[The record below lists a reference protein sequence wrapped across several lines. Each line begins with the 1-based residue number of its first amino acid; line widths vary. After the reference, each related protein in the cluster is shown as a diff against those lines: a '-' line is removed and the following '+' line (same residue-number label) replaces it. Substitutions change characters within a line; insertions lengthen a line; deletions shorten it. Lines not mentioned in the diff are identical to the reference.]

1 MNNTIKRFTFLLLN
15 IFLGPYV
22 FSQNN
27 FDVSIQGL
35 IPNDS
40 IRVIAQKSVE
50 LRQEKWVS
58 STTSQATV
66 SFDLASG
73 EWAIFLDATGYY
85 FPTAQVV
92 NIPNETNTSFELIPA
107 TGNNF
112 NYTWQDDESYVG
124 HATQVYINEPTEIV
138 VLNDTVPVPSDYSSI
153 KLRNDYG
160 VVLSNAEEVWSND
173 LSYRL
178 YKMFESLPSNPFGE
192 GSGVNFESGENLIG
206 VFTLSNLVLAD
217 DLEIT
222 TVDGVKNGRVGIDA
236 FTYANPQIVTVDGI
250 KGKFY
255 SKRLYR
261 VVVNFLSNFGADDA
275 VINWIALER
284 FGIRFMLPDQ
294 ETEDLMGEDSSNFQE
309 FFNSEKME
317 ILSMFEELPE
327 GFHRQQGLQYLVR
340 RVNGQ
345 DNPIYPQAPAIAWTF
360 RNTIEFMSSAFTGEI
375 NFIRRLI
382 LHEKAHFLWEF
393 SFDQELKDDWIE
405 IGGWFEDPTSSSGWS
420 TTQTT
425 GFVSPYAHANN
436 PNEDM
441 AESIATYLMNP
452 DLLNTV
458 SVQKYE
464 FIRDRIMHGTRYI
477 AMIPEEL
484 TFTVYN
490 LFPDYTFPGKVTKLE
505 VEVNGASE
513 EDKEVTVKVTLNSIN
528 PALDGASG
536 GWLRV
541 RSNAPS
547 SHDIVFSTQNGQA
560 LDSVLIGT
568 TTFSKLEKSGYWNL
582 TQLRL
587 YDEVGNQR
595 FENTSTLGWKLF
607 IDNPLEDIVPPLW
620 NYDLQAEVVEG
631 FFIPDRLTTLP
642 SNEQEGVFMK
652 AIKYS
657 YSIFDNS
664 PMIRAITRI
673 FFPTLNDPEAE
684 IYEKQILGR
693 PSTWGTPDWETDYNS
708 NKTFEQYLAVP
719 EWFPSGY
726 YAVSQVNMNDLGG
739 NTSNTY
745 FVNDTADYFIPP
757 IRRLREFKDVR
768 DSIYVE
774 TPFPD
779 YIKPELDLNN
789 ITIIAEPTNPQAPNG
804 ETRVDISMLA
814 RDLSDYPGHE
824 SGVAT
829 VSFVLRDPLGYE
841 HGFQTGNGTMNHPN
855 LDINDLDP
863 SGNSNWALYNFDLV
877 LPVGSP
883 PGQWGMASAQIRD
896 KAGNIRNY
904 SFIELVRFDIIESTV
919 ELTVPLSAEI
929 TSDYVNA
936 SNVESIDMQ
945 MNCSPCEGL
954 NYLYRI
960 YSLTGGVVVQGNG
973 VFLSDNMQVNGINTS
988 GVLDGH
994 IMLTVQVTDQE
1005 DQLVATKSTPYFKDT
1020 FYPNSYYSSSNIQNE
1035 GIANFGD
1042 IIIQVYI
1049 QSEDI
1054 GGTYDLTVQNRG
1066 PGGPGNP
1073 TDYTGIIESENFNV
1087 VNIDY
1092 NLVNDGPFEM
1102 ILVVTDIAG
1111 NTGEPIIRYMLKEN
1125 GFIYDFGT
1133 DPDSLAPVITLLGDD
1148 PVTIEVG
1155 STYTDAGATATDNY
1169 DGDISANIVVSGIVD
1184 TATLGSY
1191 TLSYDVSDSSSNPA
1205 TSVTRTVN
1213 VVDTTAPVI
1222 TLLGDDPVTIEV
1234 GSTYIDAGATATDNY
1249 DGDISA
1255 NIVVSGTVDTATL
1268 GSYTLSYDVSD
1279 SSGNL
1284 AETITRTIIVEALGI
1299 NDYNHMQLDIFPNPS
1314 SDSWR
1319 LKSTSVIENIK
1330 LFEITGRLI
1339 FEFKPHST
1347 EFIVPCHNLPV
1358 GSYILIINKSTS
1370 KVLLKE

>member
-1 MNNTIKRFTFLLLN
+1 MKKIIYFVLTVLCSTGAFA
-15 IFLGPYV
+15 
-22 FSQNN
+22 QNN
-27 FDVSIQGL
+27 FDVTIEGL

-50 LRQEKWVS
+50 LRYEQWIS
-58 STTSQATV
+58 STTSSATA
-66 SFDLASG
+66 SFNLGNG

-85 FPTAQVV
+85 FPPAQVV
-92 NIPNETNTSFELIPA
+92 TIPDETSVSFELIPA
-107 TGNNF
+107 SGNNF
-112 NYTWQDDESYVG
+112 NYTWQDDDSYVG

-138 VLNDTVPVPSDYSSI
+138 VLNDTVPVPDDYSSI
-153 KLRNDYG
+153 KLRNEYG
-160 VVLSNAEEVWSND
+160 VVLSNAEEEWSND

-192 GSGVNFESGENLIG
+192 GSIVDFESGENLVG
-206 VFTLSNLVLAD
+206 VFTLSNLMLAD

-275 VINWIALER
+275 IINWIAQER

-294 ETEDLMGEDSSNFQE
+294 ETEDLMSEDSSNFQE
-309 FFNSEKME
+309 FFNAEKME

-327 GFHRQQGLQYLVR
+327 GFHKQEGLQYLVR

-345 DNPIYPQAPAIAWTF
+345 VNPQYPSAAAIAWTF
-360 RNTIEFMSSAFTGEI
+360 RNTIEFMSVAFTGEI
-375 NFIRRLI
+375 NDTRRLI

-405 IGGWFEDPTSSSGWS
+405 IGGWFEDPTSASGWS
-420 TTQTT
+420 TNQTT
-425 GFVSPYAHANN
+425 GFVSPYAHAIN

-441 AESIATYLMNP
+441 AESVANYLMNP

-464 FIRDRIMHGTRYI
+464 FIRDRIMHGTRYV

-505 VEVNGASE
+505 IEVTGESE
-513 EDKEVTVKVTLNSIN
+513 EDKEVTVKATLNSID
-528 PALDGASG
+528 PAQDGASG
-536 GWLRV
+536 GYIRM
-541 RSNAPS
+541 S
-547 SHDIVFSTQNGQA
+547 SSIGTIHDMWMQPQNGQS

-582 TQLRL
+582 AYFRIFDQ
-587 YDEVGNQR
+587 VGNQR
-595 FENTSTLGWKLF
+595 YENTSTLGWKLF
-607 IDNPLEDIVPPLW
+607 LDNPLEDVIPASW
-620 NYDLQAEVVEG
+620 NYDFQAELVEG
-631 FFIPDRLTTLP
+631 YFTPGYQTQP
-642 SNEQEGVFMK
+642 SNEQDGVFMQ
-652 AIKYS
+652 AIKYA
-657 YSIFDNS
+657 YSVYDNS
-664 PMIRAITRI
+664 PMLRAITRI
-673 FFPTLNDPEAE
+673 FHPVLNDPEAQL
-684 IYEKQILGR
+684 YEKQIQGG
-693 PSTWGTPDWETDYNS
+693 PSTAGTPEWETDYNS
-708 NKTFEQYLAVP
+708 DKYFEQYLAIP

-726 YAVSQVNMNDLGG
+726 YAVSQVNMQDLGG
-739 NTSNTY
+739 NYSDTY
-745 FVNDTADYFIPP
+745 FVVDTTDFNIPSS
-757 IRRLREFKDVR
+757 RVLSLFKDVR
-768 DSIYVE
+768 DSVYVE
-774 TPFPD
+774 TQYPD

-789 ITIIAEPTNPQAPNG
+789 ITIVAEPTNPTSPNG
-804 ETRVDISMLA
+804 ETRVDISMIA

-824 SGVAT
+824 SGVAA

-841 HGFQTGNGTMNHPN
+841 HGFQTGNSTMNHPE
-855 LDINDLDP
+855 LDIYDFDP
-863 SGNSNWALYNFDLV
+863 AENSNWALYHFDLV

-883 PGQWGMASAQIRD
+883 PGIWGMSSAQIRD

-919 ELTVPLSAEI
+919 ELTVPLNAEI

-973 VFLSDNMQVNGINTS
+973 VFLSDAMQVNGINTS

-1020 FYPNSYYSSSNIQNE
+1020 FYPNSYYTSSNIQNQ
-1035 GIANFGD
+1035 GTSNFGD
-1042 IIIQVYI
+1042 IVIQVYI

-1054 GGTYDLTVQNRG
+1054 GGSYELTVQNRG
-1066 PGGPGNP
+1066 LGGPGNP
-1073 TDYTGIIESENFNV
+1073 TNYDGIIESENFNV

-1102 ILVVTDIAG
+1102 ILVVTDMAG
-1111 NTGEPIIRYMLKEN
+1111 NVGEPITRFMLKEN

-1133 DPDSLAPVITLLGDD
+1133 DPDSAAPVITLLGDD

-1169 DGDISANIVVSGIVD
+1169 DGDISANIVVSGTVD
-1184 TATLGSY
+1184 TSTLGAY
-1191 TLSYDVSDSSSNPA
+1191 TLSYDVSDSSSNSA
-1205 TSVTRTVN
+1205 TTVTRTVN

-1234 GSTYIDAGATATDNY
+1234 GSTYTDAGATATDNY

-1255 NIVVSGTVDTATL
+1255 NIVVSGTVDTSTL
-1268 GSYTLSYDVSD
+1268 GAYTLSYDVVD
-1279 SSGNL
+1279 SSGNF
-1284 AETITRTIIVEALGI
+1284 AITVHRTIIVEALGV
-1299 NDYNHMQLDIFPNPS
+1299 NDFERSKFVVSPNPGKEF
-1314 SDSWR
+1314 WEIQGHVEIQ
-1319 LKSTSVIENIK
+1319 TIELYDYSGK
-1330 LFEITGRLI
+1330 L
-1339 FEFKPHST
+1339 
-1347 EFIVPCHNLPV
+1347 
-1358 GSYILIINKSTS
+1358 
-1370 KVLLKE
+1370 VLLKNPNDFNYKIINDLLPSGSYLLVINGNLSKILIKE